1 MGDAKIQF
9 NVGHMY
15 LKGALLL
22 TISGVDNF
30 LIFKFF

>member
-30 LIFKFF
+30 